1 MGGAP
6 KEMCIRD
13 SDFLSGMMSER
24 NDGKSISEVVGLY
37 MGKVI
42 TFIMRVFSVVLL
54 VMVGVNFSVGPAG
67 LLAKL
72 TPDMLGTCLLY
83 TSRGFHPPGRDP
95 PHPRGRWKSRSNLSP
110 ARYPPPL
117 HTSAP

>member
-1 MGGAP
+1 
-6 KEMCIRD
+6 
-13 SDFLSGMMSER
+13 MMSER

-72 TPDMLGTCLLY
+72 TPRHAGHHVLAGGHHGLLPD
-83 TSRGFHPPGRDP
+83 RH
-95 PHPRGRWKSRSNLSP
+95 LP
-110 ARYPPPL
+110 AHR
-117 HTSAP
+117 

>member
-1 MGGAP
+1 MDCFGTILGGGVH
-6 KEMCIRD
+6 
-13 SDFLSGMMSER
+13 DFLSGMMSER

-72 TPDMLGTCLLY
+72 TPDMLGTNVLAGGHHGLLPD
-83 TSRGFHPPGRDP
+83 RH
-95 PHPRGRWKSRSNLSP
+95 LP
-110 ARYPPPL
+110 AHR
-117 HTSAP
+117 